1 LAVDRRRL
9 IITNTQPMH
18 RSKLRA
24 ALFGLLTVPL
34 LALGQGSEIYG
45 PGLKLKPNPEKDA
58 FVRLI
63 FWNQIWARSIENNPG
78 TLVNGEAADQ
88 TMDVGIRRA
97 RFLAFAQVHPRYRI
111 VFHAG
116 INNQTFNT
124 GGAPM
129 GGVTGNGGTYTSG
142 KKPGLFVHDAW
153 NEYDVIA
160 PGKREDGSAKPFSLT
175 LGAGLHYFN
184 GVSRMSSA
192 STLNFLAVDA
202 PIFNWYAIEL
212 GDQFA
217 RQFGLFA
224 KGKAGKLDYRLAVN
238 KPFAT
243 GITAPLGSEAVAVDN
258 NGKSNAAFAGY
269 LMWQFLEQESNVLPF
284 TVGTYLGT
292 KKVFNIGA
300 GFYNQADGTRSRV
313 IIGNDTITQKHDIN
327 LFGVDVFADLPFG
340 GDKKMAVTAYSAL
353 YINDFGP
360 NYFRTVGIMNEGTL
374 DNNYPGRLSS
384 VGAGNSRPLMG
395 TGNIWYTQAGVLLP
409 KGISKV
415 MRLQPF
421 VAYTMKDLDYLNES
435 MGFVDA
441 GFNLLFDGHHAKLTF
456 QYSGRPMVENGR
468 STGTLGEYILQAQ
481 IYL

>member
-1 LAVDRRRL
+1 LL
-9 IITNTQPMH
+9 
-18 RSKLRA
+18 
-24 ALFGLLTVPL
+24 GLLTVPL

-45 PGLKLKPNPEKDA
+45 PGLKLKPDPEKDA

-63 FWNQIWARSIENNPG
+63 FWNQIWARSTENNPG

-116 INNQTFNT
+116 INNQTFVN
-124 GGAPM
+124 GGVPN
-129 GGVTGNGGTYTSG
+129 GGVTGNGGSYTSG

-160 PGKREDGSAKPFSLT
+160 PGKREDGTARSFSLT

-192 STLNFLAVDA
+192 STLNFLTVDA
-202 PIFNWYAIEL
+202 PIFNWYAIEQ

-224 KGKAGKLDYRLAVN
+224 KGKLSKLDYRVAVN

-243 GITAPLGSEAVAVDN
+243 GGTAPLGTEPIAVDN
-258 NGKSNAAFAGY
+258 NGKSSAAYAGY
-269 LMWQFLEQESNVLPF
+269 FMWQFLEQESNVLPF

-300 GFYNQADGTRSRV
+300 GFYNQSAGTRSRV
-313 IIGNDTITQKHDIN
+313 ISDNDTITQKHDIN

-340 GDKKMAVTAYSAL
+340 GDRKMALTAYSAYYL
-353 YINDFGP
+353 HDWGP
-360 NYFRTVGIMNEGTL
+360 NYYRTVGIMNAGTS
-374 DNNYPGRLSS
+374 DPGFTGQRSS
-384 VGAGNSRPLMG
+384 AGAGNARPLLG

-409 KGISKV
+409 KGICKA
-415 MRLQPF
+415 MRFQPF
-421 VAYTMKDLDYLNES
+421 VAYTMKDLEALAEP
-435 MGFVDA
+435 MGSVDA
-441 GFNLLFDGHHAKLTF
+441 GFNVLFDGHHAKLTF
-456 QYSGRPMVENGR
+456 QYSDRPVVVAGKR
-468 STGTLGEYILQAQ
+468 DGTLGEFILQAQ
-481 IYL
+481 VYL